1 MGLKMKNKKQ
11 LTKKEKIKES
21 ARKLK
26 LETKKFNC
34 ELKKAMNTAI
44 VAAFG
49 FLMALVWKDVIT
61 EYVNDITALSPV
73 QGKLISAII
82 ITLICV
88 IGILVVARVFK
99 VED

>member
-49 FLMALVWKDVIT
+49 FLMALVWRDVIT
-61 EYVNDITALSPV
+61 EYVDKISAVSPV
-73 QGKLISAII
+73 KGKLISA
-82 ITLICV
+82 LIVTFVSV
-88 IGILVVARVFK
+88 IGILVISRLFS
-99 VED
+99 VEE